1 MAMVINSNIMS
12 LNAQRN
18 LTLSQNELNTSMERL
33 TSGKRINSA
42 ADDAAGLSISNR
54 MTSQVRG
61 LNQAIRNA
69 NDGASL
75 IQTAEGALDESTN
88 ILQRMREL
96 SIQSANGTY
105 DSGNRGTLNA
115 EVKQLVSELDRIAET
130 TSFNGLNILDG
141 SLGKVDLQ
149 VGSEANQT
157 IELKIQAM
165 DAKTLGMGSTSV
177 DLLGGASDLAS
188 LTGAA
193 ELGHNDVLINGQSIM
208 AEGETFDGAADDAD
222 ELINKIN
229 ANVNGVTASTLATST
244 AETIGD
250 GVLAEGEEFTVTVN
264 KLDGTSA
271 AITITDTEDMQ
282 GLVDKLNEQGG
293 GLISADL
300 NDNGKLTISAQNAAS
315 IAFTDVAAS
324 TGTMNNENASI
335 VLNSDNGD
343 PIEITRGSS
352 GTLAQLD
359 DLGFRENDVQGEIEG
374 VAVDG
379 NALALGDLTINGVAV
394 GASESGGLQ
403 DKVDA
408 INAVSDESG
417 VKATAFSSVA
427 IDFDGVDFANIAGNA
442 MVNGTAVDWGSAT
455 STQDVVDAFNVAA
468 VKNATGLTASLSGT
482 RVILEGDVS
491 SITFTDDDAGGTT
504 AVADAAGEGVE
515 ITEGTGAA
523 AAIADGS
530 VVEGGIK
537 LTSENGN
544 PISVEHANNGTA
556 AEKAAAK
563 LKTGLIDSNGQ
574 AGGAFGASIS
584 SLDISTAAGAQKAI
598 GIIDNALEQINST
611 RGDLGAV
618 SNRLDFTVNNLSN
631 VSENVAAA
639 RSRIEDADF
648 AAESA
653 ALSRA
658 QVLQQAGT
666 AMLAQANAAPQQV
679 LSLLQ

>member
-157 IELKIQAM
+157 IELSIQAM
-165 DAKTLGMGSTSV
+165 DSRTLGLGSTSV
-177 DLLGGASDLAS
+177 DVVGGENS
-188 LTGAA
+188 LVADTTAINN
-193 ELGHNDVLINGQSIM
+193 NDIMINGQSIM
-208 AEGETFDGAADDAD
+208 AVGETWTGGTDDMD
-222 ELINKIN
+222 ELIDKIN
-229 ANVNGVTASTLATST
+229 TNVNGVTASTIASATST
-244 AETIGD
+244 DVGD
-250 GVLAEGEEFTVTVN
+250 GILAEGETFKVDVK
-264 KLDGTSA
+264 KLDGTTTSVEV
-271 AITITDTEDMQ
+271 TDTENMDQ
-282 GLVDKLNEQGG
+282 LVDKLNAEGG
-293 GLISADL
+293 GLISASVGD
-300 NDNGKLTISAQNAAS
+300 DGKLTITAENVESLTFTDGGSGPNGAGGTLAATTAS
-315 IAFTDVAAS
+315 IALSSDDGAEVTIERGT
-324 TGTMNNENASI
+324 TGT
-335 VLNSDNGD
+335 LSDL
-343 PIEITRGSS
+343 ESF
-352 GTLAQLD
+352 
-359 DLGFRENDVQGEIEG
+359 GFRESNEAGVIEG
-374 VAVDG
+374 DAVDA
-379 NALALGDLTINGVAV
+379 NAFAVGDLKINGVDVGVSETGGLIDKVAAINDISDETGVTASVFSGVEIDTSTATGAWAAGNFTINGEVITS
-394 GASESGGLQ
+394 GADL
-403 DKVDA
+403 DALVTA
-408 INAVSDESG
+408 ING
-417 VKATAFSSVA
+417 VKDSTGVTAT
-427 IDFDGVDFANIAGNA
+427 
-442 MVNGTAVDWGSAT
+442 
-455 STQDVVDAFNVAA
+455 
-468 VKNATGLTASLSGT
+468 LSGQNLL
-482 RVILEGDVS
+482 LEGDVS
-491 SITFTDDDAGGTT
+491 QIAFGTATGTSDNGAALATILGGGVTI
-504 AVADAAGEGVE
+504 ADAAG
-515 ITEGTGAA
+515 
-523 AAIADGS
+523 
-530 VVEGGIK
+530 GIK
-537 LTSENGN
+537 LSSDNGN
-544 PISVEHANNGTA
+544 PISVDHKNAA
-556 AEKAAAK
+556 AEAK
-563 LKTGLIDSNGQ
+563 SGLLDANS
-574 AGGAFGASIS
+574 AGGGSFGAAIS

>member
-18 LTLSQNELNTSMERL
+18 LTLSQGEQNQAMERL

-42 ADDAAGLSISNR
+42 ADDAAGLAISNR

-61 LNQAIRNA
+61 LDQAIRNA
-69 NDGASL
+69 NDGVSL

-105 DSGNRGTLNA
+105 DEGNRSTLNA
-115 EVKQLVSELDRIAET
+115 EVQQLVAELDRIAET
-130 TSFNGLNILDG
+130 TAFNGLNILDG
-141 SLGKVDLQ
+141 TLGKVDLQ

-157 IELKIQAM
+157 IALEIQAM

-177 DLLGGASDLAS
+177 DLLGSASNLAA

-208 AEGETFDGAADDAD
+208 AESETFDGAAEDAD
-222 ELINKIN
+222 ELVNKIN
-229 ANVNGVTASTLATST
+229 ENVNGVTASTVTSVR

-250 GVLAEGEEFTVTVN
+250 GVLAEGEELSIAVN

-271 AITITDTEDMQ
+271 TIVVTDTENMTE
-282 GLVDKLNEQGG
+282 LVDKLNSEGG
-293 GLISADL
+293 GLISASV
-300 NDNGKLTISAQNAAS
+300 NDNGKLVISAENSAD
-315 IAFTDVAAS
+315 IDVTDVTGA
-324 TGTMNNENASI
+324 TGTLNDTNTSI

-343 PIEITRGSS
+343 PIAVTRGST
-352 GTLAQLD
+352 GTLAQLEN
-359 DLGFRENDVQGEIEG
+359 LGFRENDVEGEIEG
-374 VAVDG
+374 EAVDA
-379 NALALGDLTINGVAV
+379 NALALGDLTINGVDV

-408 INAVSDESG
+408 INAVSEESG
-417 VKATAFSSVA
+417 VTATAFSSVA
-427 IDFDGVDFANIAGNA
+427 IDFDGVDYTAINAGNA
-442 MVNGTAVDWGSAT
+442 IVNGTAVDWGGAT
-455 STQDVVDAFNVAA
+455 SAQDIVDNFNA
-468 VKNATGLTASLSGT
+468 VSDETGLTASLSGT
-482 RVILEGDVS
+482 RVILEGNVS
-491 SITFTDDDAGGTT
+491 SITFSDDAANTT
-504 AVADAAGEGVE
+504 DVISEAAGEGVT
-515 ITEGTGAA
+515 ITEGTAAA
-523 AAIADGS
+523 AAIADGA

-537 LTSENGN
+537 LTSDNGN
-544 PISVEHANNGTA
+544 PISVEHASNGTDAERTA
-556 AEKAAAK
+556 ALA
-563 LKTGLIDSNGQ
+563 KTGLLDSN
-574 AGGAFGASIS
+574 ASSGGAFGASID
-584 SLDISTAAGAQKAI
+584 SLDISTASGAQKAI
-598 GIIDNALEQINST
+598 GIIDNALETINET
-611 RGDLGAV
+611 RGDLGAIN
-618 SNRLDFTVNNLSN
+618 NRLDFTVNNLAN

>member
-18 LTLSQNELNTSMERL
+18 LTLSQNDLNTSMERL

-157 IELKIQAM
+157 IELSIQAM
-165 DAKTLGMGSTSV
+165 DSRTLGLGSTSV
-177 DLLGGASDLAS
+177 DVVGGENS
-188 LTGAA
+188 LVADTTAINN
-193 ELGHNDVLINGQSIM
+193 NDIMINGQSIM
-208 AEGETFDGAADDAD
+208 AVGETWTGGTDDMD
-222 ELINKIN
+222 ELIDKIN
-229 ANVNGVTASTLATST
+229 TNVNGVTASTIASATST
-244 AETIGD
+244 DVGD
-250 GVLAEGEEFTVTVN
+250 GILAEGETFKVDVK
-264 KLDGTSA
+264 KLDGTTTSVEV
-271 AITITDTEDMQ
+271 TDTENMDQ
-282 GLVDKLNEQGG
+282 LVDKLNAEGG
-293 GLISADL
+293 GLISASVGD
-300 NDNGKLTISAQNAAS
+300 DGKLTITAENVESLTFTDGGSGPNGAGGTLAATTAS
-315 IAFTDVAAS
+315 IALSSDDGAEVTIERGT
-324 TGTMNNENASI
+324 TGT
-335 VLNSDNGD
+335 LSDL
-343 PIEITRGSS
+343 ESF
-352 GTLAQLD
+352 
-359 DLGFRENDVQGEIEG
+359 GFRESNEAGVIEG
-374 VAVDG
+374 EAVDA
-379 NALALGDLTINGVAV
+379 NAFAVGDLKINGVDVGVSETGGLIDKVAAINDISDETGVTASVFSGVEIDTSTATGAWAAGDFTINGEVITS
-394 GASESGGLQ
+394 GADL
-403 DKVDA
+403 DALVTA
-408 INAVSDESG
+408 ING
-417 VKATAFSSVA
+417 VKDSTGVTAT
-427 IDFDGVDFANIAGNA
+427 
-442 MVNGTAVDWGSAT
+442 
-455 STQDVVDAFNVAA
+455 
-468 VKNATGLTASLSGT
+468 LSGQNLL
-482 RVILEGDVS
+482 LEGDVS
-491 SITFTDDDAGGTT
+491 QIAFGDASGTADNGAALTAILGGGVT
-504 AVADAAGEGVE
+504 VADAAG
-515 ITEGTGAA
+515 
-523 AAIADGS
+523 
-530 VVEGGIK
+530 GIK
-537 LTSENGN
+537 LSSDNGN
-544 PISVEHANNGTA
+544 PISVDHKNAA
-556 AEKAAAK
+556 AEAK
-563 LKTGLIDSNGQ
+563 SGLLDANS
-574 AGGAFGASIS
+574 AGGGSFGAAIS

>member
-157 IELKIQAM
+157 IELSIQAM
-165 DAKTLGMGSTSV
+165 DSRTLGLGSTSV
-177 DLLGGASDLAS
+177 DVVGGENS
-188 LTGAA
+188 LVADTTAINN
-193 ELGHNDVLINGQSIM
+193 NDIMINGQSIM
-208 AEGETFDGAADDAD
+208 AVGETWTGGTDDMD
-222 ELINKIN
+222 ELIDKIN
-229 ANVNGVTASTLATST
+229 TNVNGVTASTIASATST
-244 AETIGD
+244 DVGD
-250 GVLAEGEEFTVTVN
+250 GILAEGETFKVDVK
-264 KLDGTSA
+264 KLDGTTTSVEV
-271 AITITDTEDMQ
+271 TDTENMDQ
-282 GLVDKLNEQGG
+282 LVDKLNAEGG
-293 GLISADL
+293 GLISASVGD
-300 NDNGKLTISAQNAAS
+300 DGKLTITAENVESLTFTDGGSGPNGAGGTLAATTAS
-315 IAFTDVAAS
+315 IALSSDDGAEVTIERGT
-324 TGTMNNENASI
+324 TGT
-335 VLNSDNGD
+335 LSDL
-343 PIEITRGSS
+343 ESF
-352 GTLAQLD
+352 
-359 DLGFRENDVQGEIEG
+359 GFRESNEAGVIEG
-374 VAVDG
+374 EAVDA
-379 NALALGDLTINGVAV
+379 NAFAVGDLKINGVDVGVSETGGLIDKVAAINDISDETGVTASVFSGVEIDTSTATGAWAAGDFTINGEVITS
-394 GASESGGLQ
+394 GADL
-403 DKVDA
+403 DALVTA
-408 INAVSDESG
+408 ING
-417 VKATAFSSVA
+417 VKDSTGVTAT
-427 IDFDGVDFANIAGNA
+427 
-442 MVNGTAVDWGSAT
+442 
-455 STQDVVDAFNVAA
+455 
-468 VKNATGLTASLSGT
+468 LSGQNLL
-482 RVILEGDVS
+482 LEGDVS
-491 SITFTDDDAGGTT
+491 QIAFGDASGTADNGAALTAILGGGVT
-504 AVADAAGEGVE
+504 VADAAG
-515 ITEGTGAA
+515 
-523 AAIADGS
+523 
-530 VVEGGIK
+530 GIK
-537 LTSENGN
+537 LSSDNGN
-544 PISVEHANNGTA
+544 PISVDHKNAA
-556 AEKAAAK
+556 AEAK
-563 LKTGLIDSNGQ
+563 SGLLDANS
-574 AGGAFGASIS
+574 AGGGSFGAAIS